1 MQNGTKRPIAW
12 PFIEDALVSPYNID
26 VNSYTRILRCEEQ
39 LAKKSW
45 EFQIDVMNAWQNCC
59 FLEEVIKNSLI
70 PRALSKRIYG
80 GNGPTMV
87 YESVAAHTNLMREL
101 VDLYFAY
108 IYGPNFEDYYR
119 PGGYTYREY
128 QKAIARHDLPE
139 NETGDTCDN
148 NGRNEEKKL
157 AHERG
162 YQERLSSITTPAN
175 STTFDANV
183 LRLLNEMATQSSEAG
198 RILYVADKVSAILTC
213 LYLDKIAPT
222 IGIKPPRM
230 KMFSRY
236 SSVNDRKEM
245 RICERIDGNLRR
257 ASEMWTID
265 YLKLRR
271 RVRFDDSGFFTS
283 ILVMYTLM
291 VNKTWYNWRERDYRE
306 NNL

>member
-1 MQNGTKRPIAW
+1 MQKSEKRPIEAS
-12 PFIEDALVSPYNID
+12 IEEVLASSCSID
-26 VNSYTRILRCEEQ
+26 VESYSRILRCEEQ
-39 LAKKSW
+39 LAEKLW
-45 EFQIDVMNAWQNCC
+45 DYQIDMFTAWQDCC

-70 PRALSKRIYG
+70 PRALSKRAYG
-80 GNGPTMV
+80 GNEPKLV

-101 VDLYFAY
+101 VDLYFAF
-108 IYGPNFEDYYR
+108 IYGPNFEETYH
-119 PGGYTYREY
+119 PGGFTYREY
-128 QKAIARHDLPE
+128 QKAITRHDLPE
-139 NETGDTCDN
+139 NETGDTFDN

-183 LRLLNEMATQSSEAG
+183 RRLLDEMATQSSEAG
-198 RILYVADKVSAILTC
+198 RILYTADKVSAILTC
-213 LYLDKIAPT
+213 LYLDKLAPIT
-222 IGIKPPRM
+222 GKKPPM
-230 KMFSRY
+230 MSINSKY
-236 SSVNDRKEM
+236 STTNDLRAM
-245 RICERIDGNLRR
+245 RICERLNGNYRR

-271 RVRFDDSGFFTS
+271 RVRFDDSGFFAS